1 MTQII
6 DSIFEKVKKRL
17 RKKSRAEIVQL
28 KATSV
33 FNDLLLLDLSNDEL
47 ASVVL
52 LLREKTTKELKK
64 RNTELKVSKALTKH
78 AIEIIK

>member
-17 RKKSRAEIVQL
+17 RKKSRAEIIQL
-28 KATSV
+28 KAASI
-33 FNDLLLLDLSNDEL
+33 FNDLLLLDLANEEL
-47 ASVVL
+47 ASVVVI
-52 LLREKTTKELKK
+52 LRDKTTKELKK
-64 RNTELKVSKALTKH
+64 RNTELKVSKELTKY